1 MSEVQKSRQMAF
13 PPSVLARIAPD
24 VSLQRHL
31 AIGLRPSLRNFT
43 EFKSLEISQGNLN
56 SLGENS
62 VIGSAVAKNGDT
74 SVFCGITLGIV
85 ETSGASPE
93 YTSIYPVVEILRGRS
108 GAPTDE
114 EMITSQKIYE
124 SILHA
129 NIIPSESLK
138 ITPGYEIRDEENKT
152 SSKLYPDTPENISIL
167 EDIPSFSGNKKSYSF
182 VLYAHLKVFSR
193 SGPIF
198 DLCYN
203 TLLSALT
210 NVTLPSIYIG
220 DTSDKIKVPVR
231 SRGNFG
237 HLSGGDNLYIDS
249 NKSLFHALKLQ
260 KNEMGYS
267 SSFGVVD
274 LERQSDANEDEGE
287 DKMELD
293 EIKPKTV
300 VLADLEGDAE
310 ESCITSKINVIT
322 NKSGDSLK
330 HVSICGGGANVSID
344 VLKESIRLAQLRSL
358 HN

>member
-152 SSKLYPDTPENISIL
+152 SSILYPDTPENISIL

-267 SSFGVVD
+267 SSFGV
-274 LERQSDANEDEGE
+274 
-287 DKMELD
+287 LD

-300 VLADLEGDAE
+300 VLADPEGDAE